1 MLRVLDN
8 VLSESELESILHH
21 ETVLKNKKTD
31 IKRSNFGFHLDPSL
45 IEKLNKTLDI
55 ELDPSKE
62 LPMVW
67 IKGNTLKHYDRDM
80 NGKKWKSYVIYLT
93 NNEGKFIVQN
103 KKHDIKKGRCF
114 IMEEGL
120 IHETKETDD
129 NLKLSIV
136 INRYGDELF

>member
-31 IKRSNFGFHLDPSL
+31 IKRSNFGFHLDSAL

-62 LPMVW
+62 LPLVW

-114 IMEEGL
+114 IMEEGV
-120 IHETKETDD
+120 IHETKESDD